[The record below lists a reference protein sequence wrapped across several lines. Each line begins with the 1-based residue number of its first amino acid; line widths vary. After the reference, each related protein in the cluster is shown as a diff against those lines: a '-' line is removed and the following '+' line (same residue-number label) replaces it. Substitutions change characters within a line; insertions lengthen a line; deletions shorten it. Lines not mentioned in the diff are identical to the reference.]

1 VTRTQGDL
9 RGGSSGLVVAHAQ
22 HIATPPSSSSASEPV
37 VQGEVFSDQN
47 TILMMG

>member
-22 HIATPPSSSSASEPV
+22 HIATPSSSSASEPV
-37 VQGEVFSDQN
+37 VQGEVFSDKN